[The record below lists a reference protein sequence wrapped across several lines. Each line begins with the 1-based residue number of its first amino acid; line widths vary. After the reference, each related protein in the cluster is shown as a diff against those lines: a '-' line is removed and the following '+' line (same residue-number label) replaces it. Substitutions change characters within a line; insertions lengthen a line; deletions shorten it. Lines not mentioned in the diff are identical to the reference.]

1 MALDRIS
8 MTAFENFA
16 IERIVII
23 QGDNGFEMS
32 TAFLTIELCEGISN
46 GLMTGTISFNDDVN
60 IFDTQLNLRGDE
72 VIELSFYSKRPDLT
86 KAARFAK
93 KFRINSYDDVAHSST
108 MAKRI
113 VTMKIESIGSI
124 NNEFMTISKSFSNTG
139 AHAIVAEMLE
149 AIGYPTDVQNI
160 EPTLYNRDIVIPNIT
175 PLEVIGH
182 LSALVQSGDSN
193 SKGDSNFYFFESRDK
208 VNFVSGS
215 TLLRAD
221 PVASLVYDHENDSV
235 MYNRVLK
242 YHRVRGMNL
251 RQQIRDGGL
260 GCSVH
265 SHSLVDKRMKV
276 TPVAASGVKK
286 IYKSMNSDNWYGG
299 SITDNVNVVNLIST
313 EDQMYKFINMGS
325 NGNSVGIRR
334 VNRSSLL
341 AKRSLASISGNTDI
355 TSGSIIELKT
365 PDLNGGTNTR
375 DSGRWLVNR
384 IVHKITRESYTMDL
398 ELISD
403 SDLRRY

>member
-1 MALDRIS
+1 
-8 MTAFENFA
+8 
-16 IERIVII
+16 
-23 QGDNGFEMS
+23 
-32 TAFLTIELCEGISN
+32 
-46 GLMTGTISFNDDVN
+46 
-60 IFDTQLNLRGDE
+60 
-72 VIELSFYSKRPDLT
+72 
-86 KAARFAK
+86 
-93 KFRINSYDDVAHSST
+93 

-193 SKGDSNFYFFESRDK
+193 SKGDSNFYFFENRDK
-208 VNFVSGS
+208 VNFVSGT
-215 TLLRAD
+215 TLLKSD
-221 PVASLVYDHENDSV
+221 PIASLVYDHENDSV

-242 YHRVRGMNL
+242 YHRVRGMNI

-260 GCSVH
+260 GCSIH

-286 IYKSMNSDNWYGG
+286 IYKPMNSDSWYGG
-299 SITDNVNVVNLIST
+299 SITDNVTVVNIQSS

-341 AKRSLASISGNTDI
+341 AKRALASVAGNTDI
-355 TSGSIIELKT
+355 TSGSVIELKT